1 MNPKDLVQ
9 IRYGEW
15 WEAGIPEEDTKAKHT
30 KNVKACLAAV
40 ELYNNPD
47 RPLRILVIH
56 GSSRSSLKSAAQEL
70 SNSQLLLRAGLAP
83 YRDSNFV
90 IDEISLKE
98 HNIEPCEGCYSTA
111 STLCGFPCNCFP
123 WDPMQELYPLV
134 LACDVMLV
142 STPVNQSAMSSRLKL
157 FLDRLISLDGGF
169 FVDKDQYESKGPEWR
184 DKCIKLAKDLS
195 STGQLKYRP
204 RMWGKVAAYFI
215 SSKDQDNKHKTVV
228 RPFESTLGYIEG
240 VAESLRDGNADYGFF
255 HDPEN
260 WYAKV
265 DTDPDQEMCYDKKTI
280 AEKEPKTVDKAKLV
294 VRKAVELAEKLRKN
308 PVPFDGGA
316 RKNRT

>member
-1 MNPKDLVQ
+1 MKAKDLVQ
-9 IRYGEW
+9 IRYGQW
-15 WEAGIPEEDTKAKHT
+15 WEAGFDPEETKAKHA
-30 KNVKACLAAV
+30 KNVKACLAAI
-40 ELYNNPD
+40 ELYNNPN

-56 GSSRSSLKSAAQEL
+56 GSARSSLKSAAQEL

-98 HNIEPCEGCYSTA
+98 YNVEPCEGCYSTA

-134 LACDVMLV
+134 LACDVMLI
-142 STPVNQSAMSSRLKL
+142 STPVNQSAMASRLKI

-184 DKCIKLAKDLS
+184 DKCVALAKNLS
-195 STGQLKYRP
+195 TSGQLNYRP
-204 RMWGKVAAYFI
+204 RMWGKVSAYFI
-215 SSKDQDNKHKTVV
+215 SSKDQDNKLETIVK
-228 RPFESTLGYIEG
+228 PFESKLGYIEM
-240 VAESLRDGNADYGFF
+240 VAESLRDGQADYGFF
-255 HDPEN
+255 HDPDD
-260 WYAKV
+260 WYVGFASV
-265 DTDPDQEMCYDKKTI
+265 PDEEMCYDKRDLSRSGRSI
-280 AEKEPKTVDKAKLV
+280 EKAKVV
-294 VRKAVELAEKLRKN
+294 VRKAVELAEKMRKN

-316 RKNRT
+316 RVNRT